1 MEPHDL
7 MADAIHFGIAVLL
20 GALVGIEREKH
31 RRERKAKTEQTAGLR
46 TFILFALLGA
56 CTAWLS
62 RVFES
67 YWIVAAGLLITG
79 AFVVAGYVVTTRGQ
93 KEAVGLTTEV
103 AVIIVFVLGAIDML
117 GGTEIAIALAVITT
131 AVLAYKDPMHGF
143 VKQLGWD
150 DVYSGLQLLIATF
163 VALPLLPDKPI
174 DPWGALNPYELWLL
188 VILISGLSLVGYAL
202 TRWLGPGKGALLT
215 GFAGGLVASTAVTVS
230 FAREARTNP
239 VNTMA
244 FASGILVAW
253 ATMFARVLVVVAV
266 VNRTLLGPLFLPFAA
281 MGLVAAG
288 AAALIYLRSHPD
300 GQGASARDNLRVT
313 NPFSITSA
321 AKFAA
326 FFAVV
331 LVAVKIAQDNFSDS
345 GVYAVAALAG
355 LTDVDAITLSMAE
368 LAKTGSA
375 QVAVI
380 AIVIASLVN
389 TAVKCVIAFVL
400 GGLALGR
407 PLLLAIGAM
416 LIAGLASVLL
426 I

>member
-1 MEPHDL
+1 MEPYDL
-7 MADAIHFGIAVLL
+7 TTDAIHFGIAALL

-31 RRERKAKTEQTAGLR
+31 RRERKAKTEQSAGLR
-46 TFILFALLGA
+46 TFILLALLGA
-56 CTAWLS
+56 CSAWIS
-62 RVFES
+62 RAFDS
-67 YWIVAAGLLITG
+67 YWILAVGFLITG

-93 KEAVGLTTEV
+93 RPAVGLTTEI
-103 AVIIVFVLGAIDML
+103 AAIIVFVLGAIVML
-117 GGTEIAIALAVITT
+117 GGAEIAIALAVVTT

-143 VKQLGWD
+143 VKQLGWN

-163 VALPLLPDKPI
+163 IALPLLPDKPI

-188 VILISGLSLVGYAL
+188 VVLISGLSLVGYAL

-215 GFAGGLVASTAVTVS
+215 GLAGGLVASTAVTVS

-239 VNTMA
+239 SSTLA

-253 ATMFARVLVVVAV
+253 AVMFVRVLVVVTI
-266 VNRTLLGPLFLPFAA
+266 VNRTLLGPLLVPFVTMA
-281 MGLVAAG
+281 LIG
-288 AAALIYLRSHPD
+288 AAAAAFIYMRSHED
-300 GQGASARDNLRVT
+300 GQGVSANEDLRVS
-313 NPFSITSA
+313 NPFSVTSA

-368 LAKTGSA
+368 LAKTGDLR
-375 QVAVI
+375 VAVV
-380 AIVIASLVN
+380 AIVIAALVN
-389 TAVKCVIAFVL
+389 TAVKCGIAFVL
-400 GGLALGR
+400 GGRDLGKPLILAMS
-407 PLLLAIGAM
+407 AM
-416 LIAGLASVLL
+416 LVAGLVSVLVV
-426 I
+426 

>member
-7 MADAIHFGIAVLL
+7 MADAIHFGIAVML

-31 RRERKAKTEQTAGLR
+31 RRERKPKTEQTAGLR

-79 AFVVAGYVVTTRGQ
+79 AFVVAGYVVPKRGQ

-117 GGTEIAIALAVITT
+117 GGSEIAIALAVITT
-131 AVLAYKDPMHGF
+131 AVLAYKEPMHGF
-143 VKQLGWD
+143 VKQLGWE

-163 VALPLLPDKPI
+163 VALPLLPDRPI
-174 DPWGALNPYELWLL
+174 DPWGTLNPYELWLL

-202 TRWLGPGKGALLT
+202 TRWLGPGRGALLT
-215 GFAGGLVASTAVTVS
+215 GFAGGLVSSTAVTVS

-239 VNTMA
+239 AHTMA

-253 ATMFARVLVVVAV
+253 AIMFARVLVVVAV
-266 VNRTLLGPLFLPFAA
+266 VNRALLGPLFLPFAA

-288 AAALIYLRSHPD
+288 AAALIYLRGHPD
-300 GQGASARDNLRVT
+300 GKGASAKDDLRVA

-389 TAVKCVIAFVL
+389 TAVKCGIAFVL

-407 PLLLAIGAM
+407 PLLLASGAM
-416 LIAGLASVLL
+416 LIAGLAGVLL

>member
-1 MEPHDL
+1 METHDL

-174 DPWGALNPYELWLL
+174 DPWGALNPYALWLL

-239 VNTMA
+239 VDTMA

-253 ATMFARVLVVVAV
+253 ATMFARVLVLVAV

-288 AAALIYLRSHPD
+288 AAALIYLRSDPD
-300 GQGASARDNLRVT
+300 GKGASARDNLRVA

-389 TAVKCVIAFVL
+389 TAVKCGIAFVL
-400 GGLALGR
+400 GGPALGR

>member
-1 MEPHDL
+1 METHDL

-215 GFAGGLVASTAVTVS
+215 GFAGGLVSSTAVTVS
-230 FAREARTNP
+230 FSREARTNP

-253 ATMFARVLVVVAV
+253 AIMFARVLVVVAV
-266 VNRTLLGPLFLPFAA
+266 VNRALLGPLFLPFAA
-281 MGLVAAG
+281 MALVAAG
-288 AAALIYLRSHPD
+288 AAALIYLRGHPD
-300 GQGASARDNLRVT
+300 GKGASARDNLRVA

-389 TAVKCVIAFVL
+389 TAVKCGIAFVL
-400 GGLALGR
+400 GGPALGR

>member
-1 MEPHDL
+1 
-7 MADAIHFGIAVLL
+7 
-20 GALVGIEREKH
+20 
-31 RRERKAKTEQTAGLR
+31 
-46 TFILFALLGA
+46 
-56 CTAWLS
+56 
-62 RVFES
+62 
-67 YWIVAAGLLITG
+67 
-79 AFVVAGYVVTTRGQ
+79 
-93 KEAVGLTTEV
+93 
-103 AVIIVFVLGAIDML
+103 
-117 GGTEIAIALAVITT
+117 LAVITT
-131 AVLAYKDPMHGF
+131 AVLAYKEPMHGF
-143 VKQLGWD
+143 VKQLGWE

-163 VALPLLPDKPI
+163 VALPLLPDRPI
-174 DPWGALNPYELWLL
+174 DPWGTLNPYELWLL

-215 GFAGGLVASTAVTVS
+215 GFAGGLVSSTAVTVS

-239 VNTMA
+239 AHTMA

-253 ATMFARVLVVVAV
+253 AIMFARVLVVVAV
-266 VNRTLLGPLFLPFAA
+266 VNRALLGPLFLPFAA

-288 AAALIYLRSHPD
+288 AAALIYLRGHPD
-300 GQGASARDNLRVT
+300 GKGASAKDNLRVA

-389 TAVKCVIAFVL
+389 TAVKCGIAFVL

-407 PLLLAIGAM
+407 PLLLASGAM
-416 LIAGLASVLL
+416 LIAGLAGVLL